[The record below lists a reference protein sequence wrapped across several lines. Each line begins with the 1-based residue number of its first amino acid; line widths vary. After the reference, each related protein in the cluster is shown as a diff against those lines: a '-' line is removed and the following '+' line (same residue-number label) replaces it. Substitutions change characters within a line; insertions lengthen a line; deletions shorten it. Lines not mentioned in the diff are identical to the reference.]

1 MTNPLDE
8 SAKAAAEWVETTPD
22 TVLQACGLV
31 NAYQL
36 GWMDGA
42 MRCADKQA
50 AKRVRPRIGTIP
62 VADQGPAGRHRGHR
76 GQGRVRH
83 GMGGALTN
91 PKKNG
96 DLMLRVRYDSGAE
109 LAGPAVITD
118 EGALLVSLGGAASML
133 VQRADGS
140 LPPHITFVDIR
151 PSHVGYGLPLTD
163 DMAYMAV
170 TAMLR
175 DAVGLPLNE
184 AADRYESWL
193 NRVRRNAIEKW
204 VDSLPERESTQLHV
218 KYLDR
223 DGAGRPKE
231 EGDA

>member
-1 MTNPLDE
+1 M
-8 SAKAAAEWVETTPD
+8 
-22 TVLQACGLV
+22 
-31 NAYQL
+31 
-36 GWMDGA
+36 
-42 MRCADKQA
+42 
-50 AKRVRPRIGTIP
+50 
-62 VADQGPAGRHRGHR
+62 
-76 GQGRVRH
+76 
-83 GMGGALTN
+83 TN

-175 DAVGLPLNE
+175 DAVGLTSGE
-184 AADRYESWL
+184 ASDAYETWL
-193 NRVRRNAIEKW
+193 NRAKRATIEHW
-204 VDSLPERESTQLHV
+204 VDSLPIRESTRLHC

-223 DGAGRPKE
+223 DGADYPKE

>member
-1 MTNPLDE
+1 M
-8 SAKAAAEWVETTPD
+8 
-22 TVLQACGLV
+22 
-31 NAYQL
+31 
-36 GWMDGA
+36 
-42 MRCADKQA
+42 
-50 AKRVRPRIGTIP
+50 
-62 VADQGPAGRHRGHR
+62 
-76 GQGRVRH
+76 
-83 GMGGALTN
+83 TN
-91 PKKNG
+91 PKKNR

-175 DAVGLPLNE
+175 DAVGLTLGE
-184 AADRYESWL
+184 ASDAYETWL
-193 NRVRRNAIEKW
+193 NRAKRATIEHW
-204 VDSLPERESTQLHV
+204 VDSLPIRESTRLHC

-223 DGAGRPKE
+223 DGADYPKE

>member
-1 MTNPLDE
+1 M
-8 SAKAAAEWVETTPD
+8 
-22 TVLQACGLV
+22 
-31 NAYQL
+31 
-36 GWMDGA
+36 
-42 MRCADKQA
+42 
-50 AKRVRPRIGTIP
+50 
-62 VADQGPAGRHRGHR
+62 
-76 GQGRVRH
+76 
-83 GMGGALTN
+83 TN

-175 DAVGLPLNE
+175 DAVGLTSGE
-184 AADRYESWL
+184 ASDAYEAWL
-193 NRVRRNAIEKW
+193 NRAKRATIEHW
-204 VDSLPERESTQLHV
+204 VDSLPIRESTRLHC

-223 DGAGRPKE
+223 DGADYPKE

>member
-1 MTNPLDE
+1 M
-8 SAKAAAEWVETTPD
+8 
-22 TVLQACGLV
+22 
-31 NAYQL
+31 
-36 GWMDGA
+36 
-42 MRCADKQA
+42 
-50 AKRVRPRIGTIP
+50 
-62 VADQGPAGRHRGHR
+62 
-76 GQGRVRH
+76 
-83 GMGGALTN
+83 TN

-163 DMAYMAV
+163 DMACMVV

-175 DAVGLPLNE
+175 DAVGLTSGE
-184 AADRYESWL
+184 ASDAYEAWL
-193 NRVRRNAIEKW
+193 NRLKRATIEHW
-204 VDSLPERESTQLHV
+204 VDSLPIRESTRLHC

-223 DGAGRPKE
+223 DGADYPKE
-231 EGDA
+231 EEDA